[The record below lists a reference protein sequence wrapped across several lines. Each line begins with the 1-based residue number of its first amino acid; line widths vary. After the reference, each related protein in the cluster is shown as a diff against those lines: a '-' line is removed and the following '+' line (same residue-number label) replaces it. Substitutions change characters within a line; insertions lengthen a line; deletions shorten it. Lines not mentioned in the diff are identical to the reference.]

1 MPPEERKK
9 EKTPEKVKP
18 IRKTVPRKKYMDVLK
33 EEQNPEVLLK
43 EIMDQRVN
51 IRLRDI
57 ITSSE
62 SLMKLMFRNLPINRG
77 DEDIPVAKVGATA
90 LLKPERA
97 YVAATPR
104 I

>member
-33 EEQNPEVLLK
+33 EEQNPEALLK

-97 YVAATPR
+97 YAAATPR